1 MKNSLDLSKKI
12 INKEYG
18 SYYIKLEDKEKL
30 VKEIEECS
38 NKNLWN
44 KHEVSY
50 SYIVNDDYICLVLHK
65 TLKFGLDTD

>member
-1 MKNSLDLSKKI
+1 MNLQEKI
-12 INKEYG
+12 LNKEYG

-30 VKEIEECS
+30 IQEIKECS

-44 KHEVSY
+44 IHDMSY
-50 SYIVNDDYICLVLHK
+50 SYIVNDDYICLVLFK